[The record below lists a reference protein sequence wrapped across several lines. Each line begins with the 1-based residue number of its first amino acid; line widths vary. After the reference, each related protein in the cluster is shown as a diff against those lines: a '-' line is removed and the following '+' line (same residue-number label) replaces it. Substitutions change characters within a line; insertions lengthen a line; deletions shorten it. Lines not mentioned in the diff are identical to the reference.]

1 MIKEEI
7 KRCLEKNVEMWQKE
21 TNSLPKISYDEDVC
35 EWSDLFVGQP
45 DTDSSIQWQYAP
57 VDRILDFSDLE
68 KRYCVEL
75 PEDLKDFYNAYFFLE
90 LRGFI
95 DNECISFK
103 PLDETV
109 DVLDNLEFFLGGEE
123 DEESETTN
131 FIVLGLY
138 AHKYWFGISKF
149 GKGQVVALLE
159 EGKEYVLAESL
170 GKLFKKLKIGSP
182 QLGWYSVLTS
192 AEQKHDDS
200 GSFIGG
206 KPCIPAT
213 ILLPTCKICG
223 DPLTFFFQVAF
234 PKGHMWEGKSLA
246 LFFCDSTYYK
256 HDAHDMLPPVLL
268 RDEDD
273 LSDNDLDP
281 DHYQTLFRVFFFD
294 TRDGVIREDYQEKVR
309 YQRIDWKEG
318 RRRDKKVPIILAG
331 EPVWMESH
339 WRERPRSCGGNRMEF
354 VLQVADYFNFEIY
367 PNALSEMEAN
377 YMALQGQPPFRPREE
392 NNYTLFCDFNRV
404 FLWGTTDKQNP
415 VFGINVQSDV

>member
-45 DTDSSIQWQYAP
+45 DTNGSIQWQYAP

-68 KRYCVEL
+68 KRYHVEL
-75 PEDLKDFYNAYFFLE
+75 PVDLKDFYNAYFFLE

-182 QLGWYSVLTS
+182 
-192 AEQKHDDS
+192 
-200 GSFIGG
+200 
-206 KPCIPAT
+206 
-213 ILLPTCKICG
+213 
-223 DPLTFFFQVAF
+223 
-234 PKGHMWEGKSLA
+234 
-246 LFFCDSTYYK
+246 
-256 HDAHDMLPPVLL
+256 
-268 RDEDD
+268 
-273 LSDNDLDP
+273 
-281 DHYQTLFRVFFFD
+281 
-294 TRDGVIREDYQEKVR
+294 
-309 YQRIDWKEG
+309 
-318 RRRDKKVPIILAG
+318 
-331 EPVWMESH
+331 
-339 WRERPRSCGGNRMEF
+339 
-354 VLQVADYFNFEIY
+354 
-367 PNALSEMEAN
+367 
-377 YMALQGQPPFRPREE
+377 
-392 NNYTLFCDFNRV
+392 
-404 FLWGTTDKQNP
+404 
-415 VFGINVQSDV
+415 